1 MNQIGPAGA
10 SGWKTEDIPGGGHS
24 KDQGLWMGK
33 CWAKADTEIE
43 CRVEGL
49 SSQQVCR
56 RSWAG
61 KERRDKQWAV
71 KKGKETRTVEEARER
86 RRGWR

>member
-1 MNQIGPAGA
+1 MNQIGLAGA
-10 SGWKTEDIPGGGHS
+10 SGGKTEDIPGGGRS

-43 CRVEGL
+43 CRVEAL

-56 RSWAG
+56 RSWGG
-61 KERRDKQWAV
+61 KERRDKQGAI
-71 KKGKETRTVEEARER
+71 KK
-86 RRGWR
+86 

>member
-10 SGWKTEDIPGGGHS
+10 SGWKTEDVPGGGHS

-56 RSWAG
+56 RSWGG

-71 KKGKETRTVEEARER
+71 KK
-86 RRGWR
+86 